1 MAGFFSLGGHP
12 ETNPD
17 ASWFLFRQ
25 HQENPNPERGG
36 LFELWYPSPSNHEE
50 ESRFLLQ
57 DLYTVG
63 SGYNPP
69 APARGGL
76 LMVRGGVSCQD
87 CGNQA
92 KKDCA
97 HMRCRTCCKSRG
109 FDCQTHVKSTW
120 VPAAKRREKQQQQ
133 RRRQQQQ
140 MAVLRKRQRDDDD
153 DGDDNG
159 GGEGGSSSLMCTNG
173 PPGMEVGNFPPEL
186 SSEAV
191 FRWVR
196 VAGSN
201 GHHHAYEA
209 TVSISGHIFKG
220 ILYNE
225 AAESQYMAAAG
236 EISSGSATGGGG
248 GGDGSLASPFLDPS
262 WYAPRPINSLFQ

>member
-1 MAGFFSLGGHP
+1 MAGFFSLDGGA
-12 ETNPD
+12 EINPD
-17 ASWFLFRQ
+17 ASWLLFRQ
-25 HQENPNPERGG
+25 HQENPNPERVG
-36 LFELWYPSPSNHEE
+36 FELWHPNPSYHEE

-63 SGYNPP
+63 SGYNPPAP

-133 RRRQQQQ
+133 
-140 MAVLRKRQRDDDD
+140 MAVLRIGGKRHRDD
-153 DGDDNG
+153 DGDD

-173 PPGMEVGNFPPEL
+173 PPGMEVGIFPPEV

-191 FRWVR
+191 FRWVK
-196 VAGSN
+196 VAGS
-201 GHHHAYEA
+201 GGDHHAYEA
-209 TVSISGHIFKG
+209 TVNISGHIFKG

-225 AAESQYMAAAG
+225 GTESQYVAAAR

-248 GGDGSLASPFLDPS
+248 GGGGSASPFLDPS
-262 WYAPRPINSLFQ
+262 WYTQPPINSRFQ